1 MEFTFDKSLFWDVD
15 IDSADLE
22 QNARHIINR
31 ILLRGNI
38 KDWEQLKMFYGIN
51 KIKEEVLKM
60 RFLDKLTLN
69 FCSFYFNIPKT
80 EFRCYNTPQSIRE
93 LWNF

>member
-1 MEFTFDKSLFWDVD
+1 MEFKLDKSLFWDVD
-15 IDSADLE
+15 IESVDFE
-22 QNARHIINR
+22 KNARHIINR

-38 KDWEQLKMFYGIN
+38 QDWEQLKMFYGTE
-51 KIKEEVLKM
+51 KIKEEIQKM
-60 RFLDKLTLN
+60 RFLDKRTLN

-80 EFRCYNTPQSIRE
+80 EFKCYNTPQSIQN